1 MHKKRPRGNT
11 LFIQGAEG
19 ILNTSK
25 LSPSPILK
33 TAVQNRPSPKPAY
46 IDKKRFAWL
55 FSVVGP
61 AISLV
66 GTVGVAVFG
75 ASHWLLF
82 FPVVFF
88 YVLIPL
94 FDLLIGE
101 DTSNPPESSVADL
114 EADPYY
120 RWITYATVPI
130 LWVAVI
136 FNCIFL
142 CTNELNAFAWFAT
155 VMTTGSV
162 LGFGLNVSHELG
174 HKLQR
179 TPRKIAL
186 FNTALGAYGHFSIE
200 HNRGHH
206 RHVSTPEDPASSKM
220 GENIYRFACREM
232 PGAAH
237 RAWRL
242 EADRLGRQNKP
253 VWHLENEI
261 LQALC
266 LTALVY
272 GILIAIYGV
281 DMVLVLI
288 PVAIWG
294 AFQLTSA
301 NYVEHYGIQRLKAA
315 NGNYE
320 NCQPHHSWNSNHLV
334 SNLVL
339 FQLQRHSDHH
349 THPGRSYQSLRDF
362 PELPRL
368 PSGYFGM
375 FFLAYLPPLWYRV
388 MDPLLI
394 KTLHGD
400 VSRINFLPSAK
411 NRLIQKY
418 QLHTPAHSCH

>member
-1 MHKKRPRGNT
+1 M
-11 LFIQGAEG
+11 
-19 ILNTSK
+19 ILNSAIEHGHT
-25 LSPSPILK
+25 PQP
-33 TAVQNRPSPKPAY
+33 TY
-46 IDKKRFAWL
+46 TDKKRFAWL
-55 FSVVGP
+55 LSVAGP
-61 AISLV
+61 AIALV
-66 GTVGVAVFG
+66 GTVAVSSFEVN
-75 ASHWLLF
+75 HWILF
-82 FPVVFF
+82 FPLVFYYF
-88 YVLIPL
+88 FVPL
-94 FDLLIGE
+94 LDFLIGE
-101 DTSNPPESSVADL
+101 DTSNPPESSIEDL
-114 EADPYY
+114 EADAYY
-120 RWITYATVPI
+120 RWITYATIPI
-130 LWVAVI
+130 LWIAVI

-142 CTNELNAFAWFAT
+142 CTFSLNPFEWLAT

-174 HKLQR
+174 HKLQ
-179 TPRKIAL
+179 TVPRKVAL

-220 GENIYRFACREM
+220 GENIYQFACREM
-232 PGAAH
+232 PGAAI

-242 EADRLGRQNKP
+242 EADRLQRLNKS
-253 VWHLENEI
+253 VWHFENEI

-266 LTALVY
+266 LSTGVY
-272 GILIAIYGV
+272 GCLIGFYGL

-301 NYVEHYGIQRLKAA
+301 NYVEHYGIQRLKTA

-394 KTLHGD
+394 KTLNGD
-400 VSRINFLPSAK
+400 IARINFLPSAK
-411 NRLIQKY
+411 NRLIKKFG
-418 QLHTPAHSCH
+418 LVASP

>member
-1 MHKKRPRGNT
+1 LTTAIHDRQNP
-11 LFIQGAEG
+11 L
-19 ILNTSK
+19 
-25 LSPSPILK
+25 PSY
-33 TAVQNRPSPKPAY
+33 V
-46 IDKKRFAWL
+46 DKKRFAWL

-61 AISLV
+61 AVSMV
-66 GTVGVAVFG
+66 GTVAVSGFGV
-75 ASHWLLF
+75 SSWILF
-82 FPVVFF
+82 FPFVFDYF
-88 YVLIPL
+88 FVPFLD
-94 FDLLIGE
+94 FLIGE
-101 DTSNPPESSVADL
+101 DISNPPESSIEAL
-114 EADPYY
+114 EADAYY
-120 RWITYATVPI
+120 RWIPYATIPI
-130 LWVAVI
+130 LWIAVI

-142 CTNELNAFAWFAT
+142 CTNSLTTLEWLVT
-155 VMTTGSV
+155 VISTGSV

-174 HKLQR
+174 HKLQ
-179 TPRKIAL
+179 TVPRKIAL

-220 GENIYRFACREM
+220 GENIYQFACREM
-232 PGAAH
+232 PGAAL

-242 EADRLGRQNKP
+242 EADRLEQQNKSA
-253 VWHLENEI
+253 WHFENEI

-266 LTALVY
+266 LTSL
-272 GILIAIYGV
+272 IYGTLIGLYGL
-281 DMVLVLI
+281 DMVVVLI

-301 NYVEHYGIQRLKAA
+301 NYVEHYGIQRLKTA

-349 THPGRSYQSLRDF
+349 AHPGRSYQSLRDF

-375 FFLAYLPPLWYRV
+375 FFLAYFPPLWYRV
-388 MDPLLI
+388 RDPLLI
-394 KTLHGD
+394 KTLQGD
-400 VSRINFLPSAK
+400 VARINFLPSAK
-411 NRLIQKY
+411 NRLIKKFG
-418 QLHTPAHSCH
+418 LAAPN

>member
-1 MHKKRPRGNT
+1 LTTAIHDRQNP
-11 LFIQGAEG
+11 L
-19 ILNTSK
+19 
-25 LSPSPILK
+25 PSY
-33 TAVQNRPSPKPAY
+33 V
-46 IDKKRFAWL
+46 DKKRFAWL

-61 AISLV
+61 AVSMV
-66 GTVGVAVFG
+66 GTVAVSGFGV
-75 ASHWLLF
+75 SSWILF
-82 FPVVFF
+82 FPFVFYYF
-88 YVLIPL
+88 FVPFLD
-94 FDLLIGE
+94 FLIGE
-101 DTSNPPESSVADL
+101 DISNPPESSIEAL
-114 EADPYY
+114 EADAYY
-120 RWITYATVPI
+120 RWITYATIPI
-130 LWVAVI
+130 LWLAVI

-142 CTNELNAFAWFAT
+142 CTNSLTTLEWLVT
-155 VMTTGSV
+155 VISTGSV

-174 HKLQR
+174 HKLQ
-179 TPRKIAL
+179 TVPRKIAL

-220 GENIYRFACREM
+220 GENIYQFACREM
-232 PGAAH
+232 PGAAL

-242 EADRLGRQNKP
+242 EADRLERQNKSA
-253 VWHLENEI
+253 WHFENEI

-266 LTALVY
+266 LTALVHGSLIWLY
-272 GILIAIYGV
+272 GL
-281 DMVLVLI
+281 DMVIVLI
-288 PVAIWG
+288 PLAIWG

-301 NYVEHYGIQRLKAA
+301 NYVEHYGIQRLKTA

-349 THPGRSYQSLRDF
+349 AHPGRSYQSLRDF

-375 FFLAYLPPLWYRV
+375 FFLAYFPPLWYRV

-394 KTLHGD
+394 KTLQGD
-400 VSRINFLPSAK
+400 VARINFLPSAK
-411 NRLIQKY
+411 NRLIKKFG
-418 QLHTPAHSCH
+418 LAAPN

>member
-1 MHKKRPRGNT
+1 MTTAIEHRQNPT
-11 LFIQGAEG
+11 
-19 ILNTSK
+19 
-25 LSPSPILK
+25 PS
-33 TAVQNRPSPKPAY
+33 Y

-55 FSVVGP
+55 FSVAGP
-61 AISLV
+61 SVSLV
-66 GTVGVAVFG
+66 GTVAVSSFGVG
-75 ASHWLLF
+75 NWILF
-82 FPVVFF
+82 FPLVFYYF
-88 YVLIPL
+88 FVPL
-94 FDLLIGE
+94 LDFLIGE
-101 DTSNPPESSVADL
+101 DTSNPPEASIAAL
-114 EADPYY
+114 EADAYY
-120 RWITYATVPI
+120 RWITYATIPI
-130 LWVAVI
+130 LWIAVI

-142 CTNELNAFAWFAT
+142 CTCTLTAIEWIAT
-155 VMTTGSV
+155 VITTGSV

-174 HKLQR
+174 HKLQ
-179 TPRKIAL
+179 TLPRKVAL

-220 GENIYRFACREM
+220 GENIYQFACREM
-232 PGAAH
+232 PGAAL

-242 EADRLGRQNKP
+242 EADRLQRLGKP
-253 VWHLENEI
+253 VWYFENEI

-272 GILIAIYGV
+272 GSLISLYGW
-281 DMVLVLI
+281 DMVTVLI

-301 NYVEHYGIQRLKAA
+301 NYVEHYGIQRLKTA

-394 KTLHGD
+394 KTLQGD

-411 NRLIQKY
+411 NRLIKKFG
-418 QLHTPAHSCH
+418 LVVPN

>member
-1 MHKKRPRGNT
+1 VTTAIENRQNQT
-11 LFIQGAEG
+11 
-19 ILNTSK
+19 
-25 LSPSPILK
+25 PS
-33 TAVQNRPSPKPAY
+33 Y

-55 FSVVGP
+55 FSVAGP
-61 AISLV
+61 SVSLV
-66 GTVGVAVFG
+66 GTVAVSSFGVG
-75 ASHWLLF
+75 NWILF
-82 FPVVFF
+82 FPLVFYYF
-88 YVLIPL
+88 FVPL
-94 FDLLIGE
+94 LDFLIGE
-101 DTSNPPESSVADL
+101 DTSNPPEASIAAL
-114 EADPYY
+114 EADAYY
-120 RWITYATVPI
+120 RWITYATIPI
-130 LWVAVI
+130 LWIAVI

-142 CTNELNAFAWFAT
+142 CTYTLTAIEWIAT
-155 VMTTGSV
+155 VITTGSV

-174 HKLQR
+174 HKLQ
-179 TPRKIAL
+179 TLPRKVAL

-220 GENIYRFACREM
+220 GENIYQFACREM
-232 PGAAH
+232 PGAAL

-242 EADRLGRQNKP
+242 EADRLQRLGKP
-253 VWHLENEI
+253 VWYFENEI

-272 GILIAIYGV
+272 GSLISLYGL
-281 DMVLVLI
+281 DMVIVLI

-301 NYVEHYGIQRLKAA
+301 NYVEHYGIQRLKTA

-394 KTLHGD
+394 KTLQGD

-411 NRLIQKY
+411 NRLIEKFG
-418 QLHTPAHSCH
+418 LVAPN

>member
-1 MHKKRPRGNT
+1 MTTTIENRQNQT
-11 LFIQGAEG
+11 
-19 ILNTSK
+19 
-25 LSPSPILK
+25 PS
-33 TAVQNRPSPKPAY
+33 Y

-55 FSVVGP
+55 FSVAGP
-61 AISLV
+61 SVSLV
-66 GTVGVAVFG
+66 GTVAVSSFGVG
-75 ASHWLLF
+75 NWILF
-82 FPVVFF
+82 FPLVFYYF
-88 YVLIPL
+88 FVPFLD
-94 FDLLIGE
+94 FLIGE
-101 DTSNPPESSVADL
+101 DTSNPPEASIAAL
-114 EADPYY
+114 EADAYY
-120 RWITYATVPI
+120 RWITYATIPI
-130 LWVAVI
+130 LWIAVI

-142 CTNELNAFAWFAT
+142 CTYTLTAMEWIAT
-155 VMTTGSV
+155 VITTGSV

-174 HKLQR
+174 HKLQ
-179 TPRKIAL
+179 TLPRKVAL

-220 GENIYRFACREM
+220 GENIYQFACREM
-232 PGAAH
+232 SGAAL

-242 EADRLGRQNKP
+242 EADRLQRLGKP
-253 VWHLENEI
+253 VWYFENEI

-272 GILIAIYGV
+272 GSLISLYGW
-281 DMVLVLI
+281 DMVTVLI

-301 NYVEHYGIQRLKAA
+301 NYVEHYGIQRLKTA

-394 KTLHGD
+394 QTLSGD

-411 NRLIQKY
+411 NRLIKKFGLAAQ
-418 QLHTPAHSCH
+418 Q

>member
-1 MHKKRPRGNT
+1 M
-11 LFIQGAEG
+11 
-19 ILNTSK
+19 NTSIENRQN
-25 LSPSPILK
+25 PSP
-33 TAVQNRPSPKPAY
+33 PY

-61 AISLV
+61 AVSLV
-66 GTVGVAVFG
+66 GTVAVSGFGV
-75 ASHWLLF
+75 SSWILF
-82 FPVVFF
+82 FPLVFYYF
-88 YVLIPL
+88 FVPFLD
-94 FDLLIGE
+94 FLIGE
-101 DTSNPPESSVADL
+101 DTSNPPESAIEAL
-114 EADPYY
+114 EDDAYY
-120 RWITYATVPI
+120 RWITYATIPI
-130 LWVAVI
+130 LWIAVI

-142 CTNELNAFAWFAT
+142 CTSSLTTLEWLAT
-155 VMTTGSV
+155 VISTGSV

-174 HKLQR
+174 HKLQ
-179 TPRKIAL
+179 TLPRKIAL

-220 GENIYRFACREM
+220 GENIYQFACREM
-232 PGAAH
+232 PGAAL

-242 EADRLGRQNKP
+242 EADRLLRQNKS
-253 VWHLENEI
+253 VWHFENEI

-272 GILIAIYGV
+272 GSLISLYGL
-281 DMVLVLI
+281 DMVIVLI

-301 NYVEHYGIQRLKAA
+301 NYVEHYGIQRLKTAH
-315 NGNYE
+315 GNYE
-320 NCQPHHSWNSNHLV
+320 NCLPHHSWNSNHLV

-349 THPGRSYQSLRDF
+349 AHPSRSYQSLRDF

-375 FFLAYLPPLWYRV
+375 FFLAYFPPLWFRV

-394 KTLHGD
+394 KTLQGD
-400 VSRINFLPSAK
+400 ASRINFLPSAK
-411 NRLIQKY
+411 NRLIKKFG
-418 QLHTPAHSCH
+418 LVGPH

>member
-1 MHKKRPRGNT
+1 MSH
-11 LFIQGAEG
+11 
-19 ILNTSK
+19 TSK
-25 LSPSPILK
+25 INCTVDSILTTAIQDRQNPLPSY
-33 TAVQNRPSPKPAY
+33 V
-46 IDKKRFAWL
+46 DKKRFAWL
-55 FSVVGP
+55 LSVVGP
-61 AISLV
+61 AVALV
-66 GTVGVAVFG
+66 GTVAVSVFEV
-75 ASHWLLF
+75 SSWILF
-82 FPVVFF
+82 FPFVFYYF
-88 YVLIPL
+88 FVPFLDFL
-94 FDLLIGE
+94 TGE
-101 DTSNPPESSVADL
+101 DISNPPESSIEAL
-114 EADPYY
+114 EADAYY
-120 RWITYATVPI
+120 RWITYATIPI
-130 LWVAVI
+130 LWIAVI

-142 CTNELNAFAWFAT
+142 CTSSLTTLEWIAT
-155 VMTTGSV
+155 VMSTGSV

-174 HKLQR
+174 HKLQ
-179 TPRKIAL
+179 TVPRKIAL

-220 GENIYRFACREM
+220 GENIYQFACREM
-232 PGAAH
+232 PGAAL

-242 EADRLGRQNKP
+242 EADRLQRQNKS
-253 VWHLENEI
+253 VWHFENEI

-266 LTALVY
+266 LTALVHGSLISLY
-272 GILIAIYGV
+272 GLE
-281 DMVLVLI
+281 MVIVLI
-288 PVAIWG
+288 PVGVWG

-301 NYVEHYGIQRLKAA
+301 NYVEHYGIQRLKTA

-349 THPGRSYQSLRDF
+349 AHPGRSYQSLRDF

-394 KTLHGD
+394 KTLNGD

-411 NRLIQKY
+411 NRLIKKFG
-418 QLHTPAHSCH
+418 LAAPN

>member
-1 MHKKRPRGNT
+1 LTTALEQSPDH
-11 LFIQGAEG
+11 
-19 ILNTSK
+19 
-25 LSPSPILK
+25 SPS
-33 TAVQNRPSPKPAY
+33 Y

-66 GTVGVAVFG
+66 GTVAVSNFG
-75 ASHWLLF
+75 IGCWILF
-82 FPVVFF
+82 FPLVFYYF
-88 YVLIPL
+88 FVPL
-94 FDLLIGE
+94 LDFLIGE
-101 DTSNPPESSVADL
+101 DTSNPPEASIAAL
-114 EADPYY
+114 EADAYY
-120 RWITYATVPI
+120 RWITYATIPI

-142 CTNELNAFAWFAT
+142 CTFTLTATEWIAT
-155 VMTTGSV
+155 VITTGSV

-174 HKLQR
+174 HKLQ
-179 TPRKIAL
+179 TLPRKIAL

-220 GENIYRFACREM
+220 GENIYQFARREM
-232 PGAAH
+232 PGAVL

-242 EADRLGRQNKP
+242 EADRLQRLGKP
-253 VWHLENEI
+253 VWHFENEI
-261 LQALC
+261 LQALG

-272 GILIAIYGV
+272 GSLIGLYGF
-281 DMVLVLI
+281 DMVVVLI

-301 NYVEHYGIQRLKAA
+301 NYVEHYGIQRLKTA

-320 NCQPHHSWNSNHLV
+320 TCQPHHSWNSNHLV

-375 FFLAYLPPLWYRV
+375 FFLAYFPPLWYRV

-394 KTLHGD
+394 KTLQGD
-400 VSRINFLPSAK
+400 VARINFLPSAK
-411 NRLIQKY
+411 NRLIKKFG
-418 QLHTPAHSCH
+418 LIAPN

>member
-1 MHKKRPRGNT
+1 MTTAIENRQNQT
-11 LFIQGAEG
+11 
-19 ILNTSK
+19 
-25 LSPSPILK
+25 PS
-33 TAVQNRPSPKPAY
+33 Y

-55 FSVVGP
+55 FSVAGP
-61 AISLV
+61 SVSLV
-66 GTVGVAVFG
+66 GTVAVSSFGVG
-75 ASHWLLF
+75 NWILF
-82 FPVVFF
+82 FPLVFYYF
-88 YVLIPL
+88 FVPL
-94 FDLLIGE
+94 LDFLIGE
-101 DTSNPPESSVADL
+101 DTSNPPEASIAAL
-114 EADPYY
+114 EADAYY
-120 RWITYATVPI
+120 RWITYATIPI
-130 LWVAVI
+130 LWIAVI

-142 CTNELNAFAWFAT
+142 CTYTLTAIEWIAT
-155 VMTTGSV
+155 VITTGSV

-174 HKLQR
+174 HKLQ
-179 TPRKIAL
+179 TLPRKVAL

-220 GENIYRFACREM
+220 GENIYQFACREM
-232 PGAAH
+232 PGAAL

-242 EADRLGRQNKP
+242 EADRLQRLGKP
-253 VWHLENEI
+253 VWYFENEI

-272 GILIAIYGV
+272 GSLISLYGL
-281 DMVLVLI
+281 DMVIVLI

-301 NYVEHYGIQRLKAA
+301 NYVEHYGIQRLKTA

-375 FFLAYLPPLWYRV
+375 FFLAYFPPLWYRV

-394 KTLHGD
+394 QTLNGD

-411 NRLIQKY
+411 NRLIEKFG
-418 QLHTPAHSCH
+418 LVAPN

>member
-1 MHKKRPRGNT
+1 
-11 LFIQGAEG
+11 L
-19 ILNTSK
+19 ILNSAIEHGPT
-25 LSPSPILK
+25 PQP
-33 TAVQNRPSPKPAY
+33 TY
-46 IDKKRFAWL
+46 TDKKRFAWL
-55 FSVVGP
+55 LSVAGP
-61 AISLV
+61 AIALV
-66 GTVGVAVFG
+66 GTVAVSSFEVN
-75 ASHWLLF
+75 HWILF
-82 FPVVFF
+82 FPLVFYYF
-88 YVLIPL
+88 FVPL
-94 FDLLIGE
+94 LDFLIGE
-101 DTSNPPESSVADL
+101 DTSNPPESSIEDL
-114 EADPYY
+114 EADAYY
-120 RWITYATVPI
+120 RWITYATIPI
-130 LWVAVI
+130 LWIAVI

-142 CTNELNAFAWFAT
+142 CTFSLNPFEWLAT

-174 HKLQR
+174 HKLQ
-179 TPRKIAL
+179 TVPRKVAL

-220 GENIYRFACREM
+220 GENIYQFACREM
-232 PGAAH
+232 PGAAI

-242 EADRLGRQNKP
+242 EADRLQRLNKS
-253 VWHLENEI
+253 VWHFENEI

-266 LTALVY
+266 LSTGVY
-272 GILIAIYGV
+272 SCLIGFYGL

-301 NYVEHYGIQRLKAA
+301 NYVEHYGIQRLKTA
-315 NGNYE
+315 NDNYE

-394 KTLHGD
+394 KTLNGD
-400 VSRINFLPSAK
+400 VARINFLPSAK
-411 NRLIQKY
+411 NRLIKKFG
-418 QLHTPAHSCH
+418 LVASP

>member
-1 MHKKRPRGNT
+1 MTTALEQSPDH
-11 LFIQGAEG
+11 
-19 ILNTSK
+19 
-25 LSPSPILK
+25 SPS
-33 TAVQNRPSPKPAY
+33 Y

-66 GTVGVAVFG
+66 GTVAVSNFG
-75 ASHWLLF
+75 IGRWILF
-82 FPVVFF
+82 FPLVFYYF
-88 YVLIPL
+88 FVPL
-94 FDLLIGE
+94 LDFLIGE
-101 DTSNPPESSVADL
+101 DTSNPPETSIAAL
-114 EADPYY
+114 EADAYY
-120 RWITYATVPI
+120 RWITYATIPI

-142 CTNELNAFAWFAT
+142 CTFTLTATEWIAT
-155 VMTTGSV
+155 VITTGSV

-174 HKLQR
+174 HKLQ
-179 TPRKIAL
+179 TLPRKIAL

-220 GENIYRFACREM
+220 GENIYQFACREM
-232 PGAAH
+232 PGAVL

-242 EADRLGRQNKP
+242 EADRLQRLGKP
-253 VWHLENEI
+253 VWHFENEI
-261 LQALC
+261 LQALG

-272 GILIAIYGV
+272 GSLIGLYGF
-281 DMVLVLI
+281 DMVVVLI

-301 NYVEHYGIQRLKAA
+301 NYVEHYGIQRLKTA

-320 NCQPHHSWNSNHLV
+320 TCQPHHSWNSNHLV

-375 FFLAYLPPLWYRV
+375 FFLAYFPPLWYRV

-394 KTLHGD
+394 KTLQGD
-400 VSRINFLPSAK
+400 VARINFLPSAK
-411 NRLIQKY
+411 NRLIKKFG
-418 QLHTPAHSCH
+418 LIAPN

>member
-1 MHKKRPRGNT
+1 MTTTIENRQNQT
-11 LFIQGAEG
+11 
-19 ILNTSK
+19 
-25 LSPSPILK
+25 PS
-33 TAVQNRPSPKPAY
+33 Y

-55 FSVVGP
+55 FSVAGP
-61 AISLV
+61 SVSLV
-66 GTVGVAVFG
+66 GTVAVSSFGVG
-75 ASHWLLF
+75 NWILF
-82 FPVVFF
+82 FPLVFYYF
-88 YVLIPL
+88 FVPL
-94 FDLLIGE
+94 LDFLIGE
-101 DTSNPPESSVADL
+101 DTSNPPEASIAAL
-114 EADPYY
+114 EADAYY
-120 RWITYATVPI
+120 RWITYATIPI
-130 LWVAVI
+130 LWIAVI

-142 CTNELNAFAWFAT
+142 CTCTLTAIEWIAT
-155 VMTTGSV
+155 VITTGSV

-174 HKLQR
+174 HKLQ
-179 TPRKIAL
+179 TLPRKVAL

-220 GENIYRFACREM
+220 GENIYQFACREM
-232 PGAAH
+232 PGAAL

-242 EADRLGRQNKP
+242 EADRLQRLGKP
-253 VWHLENEI
+253 VWYFENEI

-272 GILIAIYGV
+272 GSLISLYGW
-281 DMVLVLI
+281 DMVTVLI

-301 NYVEHYGIQRLKAA
+301 NYVEHYGIQRLKTA

-394 KTLHGD
+394 KTLQGD

-411 NRLIQKY
+411 NRLIEKFG
-418 QLHTPAHSCH
+418 LVAPN

>member
-1 MHKKRPRGNT
+1 MTTAIENRQNQT
-11 LFIQGAEG
+11 
-19 ILNTSK
+19 
-25 LSPSPILK
+25 PS
-33 TAVQNRPSPKPAY
+33 Y

-55 FSVVGP
+55 FSVAGP
-61 AISLV
+61 SVSLV
-66 GTVGVAVFG
+66 GTVAVSSFGVG
-75 ASHWLLF
+75 NWILF
-82 FPVVFF
+82 FPLVFYYF
-88 YVLIPL
+88 FVPL
-94 FDLLIGE
+94 LDFLIGE
-101 DTSNPPESSVADL
+101 DTSNPPEASIAAL
-114 EADPYY
+114 EADAYY
-120 RWITYATVPI
+120 RWITYATIPI
-130 LWVAVI
+130 LWIAVI

-142 CTNELNAFAWFAT
+142 CTSTLTVMEWIAT
-155 VMTTGSV
+155 VITTGSV

-174 HKLQR
+174 HKLQ
-179 TPRKIAL
+179 TLPRKVAL

-220 GENIYRFACREM
+220 GENIYQFACREM
-232 PGAAH
+232 PGAAL

-242 EADRLGRQNKP
+242 EADRLQRLGKP
-253 VWHLENEI
+253 VWYFENEI

-272 GILIAIYGV
+272 GSLISLYGL
-281 DMVLVLI
+281 DMVIVLI

-301 NYVEHYGIQRLKAA
+301 NYVEHYGIQRLKTA

-394 KTLHGD
+394 KTLQGD

-411 NRLIQKY
+411 NRLIEKFG
-418 QLHTPAHSCH
+418 LVAPN

>member
-1 MHKKRPRGNT
+1 MTTAIENR
-11 LFIQGAEG
+11 Q
-19 ILNTSK
+19 
-25 LSPSPILK
+25 SP
-33 TAVQNRPSPKPAY
+33 TPSY

-55 FSVVGP
+55 FSVAGP
-61 AISLV
+61 AVSLV
-66 GTVGVAVFG
+66 GTVAVSSFE
-75 ASHWLLF
+75 ASSWILF
-82 FPVVFF
+82 FPLVFYYF
-88 YVLIPL
+88 FVPFLD
-94 FDLLIGE
+94 FLIGE
-101 DTSNPPESSVADL
+101 DTSNPPEASIAAL
-114 EADPYY
+114 EADAYY
-120 RWITYATVPI
+120 RWITYATIPI
-130 LWVAVI
+130 LWIAVI

-142 CTNELNAFAWFAT
+142 CTYTLTAMEWIAT
-155 VMTTGSV
+155 VITTGSV

-174 HKLQR
+174 HKLQ
-179 TPRKIAL
+179 TLPRKIAL
-186 FNTALGAYGHFSIE
+186 FNTSLGAYGHFSIE

-220 GENIYRFACREM
+220 GENIYQFACREM
-232 PGAAH
+232 PGAAL

-242 EADRLGRQNKP
+242 EADRLQRLGKP
-253 VWHLENEI
+253 VWYFENEI

-266 LTALVY
+266 LTAVVY
-272 GILIAIYGV
+272 GSLISLYGL
-281 DMVLVLI
+281 DMVIVLI

-301 NYVEHYGIQRLKAA
+301 NYVEHYGIQRLKTA

-394 KTLHGD
+394 KTLQGD

-411 NRLIQKY
+411 NRLIEKFG
-418 QLHTPAHSCH
+418 LVAPN

>member
-1 MHKKRPRGNT
+1 M
-11 LFIQGAEG
+11 
-19 ILNTSK
+19 ILNSAIEHGPT
-25 LSPSPILK
+25 PQP
-33 TAVQNRPSPKPAY
+33 TY
-46 IDKKRFAWL
+46 TDKKRFAWL
-55 FSVVGP
+55 LSVAGP
-61 AISLV
+61 AIALV
-66 GTVGVAVFG
+66 GTVAVSSFEVN
-75 ASHWLLF
+75 HWILF
-82 FPVVFF
+82 FPLVFYYF
-88 YVLIPL
+88 FVPL
-94 FDLLIGE
+94 LDFLIGE
-101 DTSNPPESSVADL
+101 DTSNPPESSIEDL
-114 EADPYY
+114 EADAYY
-120 RWITYATVPI
+120 RWITYATIPI
-130 LWVAVI
+130 LWIAVI

-142 CTNELNAFAWFAT
+142 CTFSLNPFEWLAT

-174 HKLQR
+174 HKLQ
-179 TPRKIAL
+179 TVPRKVAL

-220 GENIYRFACREM
+220 GENIYQFACREM
-232 PGAAH
+232 PGAAI

-242 EADRLGRQNKP
+242 EADRLQRLNKS
-253 VWHLENEI
+253 VWHFENEI

-266 LTALVY
+266 LSTGVY
-272 GILIAIYGV
+272 GCLIGFYGL

-301 NYVEHYGIQRLKAA
+301 NYVEHYGIQRLKTA

-394 KTLHGD
+394 KTLNGD
-400 VSRINFLPSAK
+400 IARINFLPSAK
-411 NRLIQKY
+411 NRLIKKFG
-418 QLHTPAHSCH
+418 LVASP

>member
-1 MHKKRPRGNT
+1 MTTAIENR
-11 LFIQGAEG
+11 Q
-19 ILNTSK
+19 
-25 LSPSPILK
+25 SP
-33 TAVQNRPSPKPAY
+33 TPSY

-55 FSVVGP
+55 FSVAGP
-61 AISLV
+61 AVSLV
-66 GTVGVAVFG
+66 GTVAVSSFG
-75 ASHWLLF
+75 IGSWILF
-82 FPVVFF
+82 FPLVFYYF
-88 YVLIPL
+88 FVPL
-94 FDLLIGE
+94 LDFLIGE
-101 DTSNPPESSVADL
+101 DTSNPPEASIAAL
-114 EADPYY
+114 EADAYY
-120 RWITYATVPI
+120 RWITYATIPI
-130 LWVAVI
+130 LWIAVI

-142 CTNELNAFAWFAT
+142 CTSTLTVMEWIAT
-155 VMTTGSV
+155 VITTGSV

-174 HKLQR
+174 HKLQ
-179 TPRKIAL
+179 TLPRKVAL

-220 GENIYRFACREM
+220 GENIYQFACREM
-232 PGAAH
+232 PGAAL

-242 EADRLGRQNKP
+242 EADRLQRLGKP
-253 VWHLENEI
+253 VWYFKNEI

-272 GILIAIYGV
+272 GSLISLYGL
-281 DMVLVLI
+281 DMVIVLI

-301 NYVEHYGIQRLKAA
+301 NYVEHYGIQRLKTA

-320 NCQPHHSWNSNHLV
+320 HCQPHHSWNSNHLV

-375 FFLAYLPPLWYRV
+375 FFLAYLPPLWFRV

-394 KTLHGD
+394 KTIQGD

-411 NRLIQKY
+411 NRLIEKFG
-418 QLHTPAHSCH
+418 LVAPN

>member
-1 MHKKRPRGNT
+1 MTTAIEDRQNP
-11 LFIQGAEG
+11 L
-19 ILNTSK
+19 
-25 LSPSPILK
+25 PS
-33 TAVQNRPSPKPAY
+33 Y

-61 AISLV
+61 AISMV
-66 GTVGVAVFG
+66 GTVAVSVFG
-75 ASHWLLF
+75 VSSWILF
-82 FPVVFF
+82 FPFVFYYF
-88 YVLIPL
+88 FVPFLDFL
-94 FDLLIGE
+94 FGE
-101 DTSNPPESSVADL
+101 DISNPPESAIEAL
-114 EADPYY
+114 EADAYY
-120 RWITYATVPI
+120 RWITYATIPI
-130 LWVAVI
+130 LWIAVI

-142 CTNELNAFAWFAT
+142 CTFSLTTLEWIAT
-155 VMTTGSV
+155 VMSTGSV

-174 HKLQR
+174 HKLQ
-179 TPRKIAL
+179 TVPRKIAL

-220 GENIYRFACREM
+220 GENIYQFACREM
-232 PGAAH
+232 PGAAL

-242 EADRLGRQNKP
+242 EADRLQRQNKS
-253 VWHLENEI
+253 VWHFENEI

-266 LTALVY
+266 LTTLVY
-272 GILIAIYGV
+272 GTLIGLYGF

-301 NYVEHYGIQRLKAA
+301 NYVEHYGIQRLKTA

-349 THPGRSYQSLRDF
+349 AHPGRSYQSLRDF

-375 FFLAYLPPLWYRV
+375 FFLAYLPPLWFRV

-394 KTLHGD
+394 KTLQGD
-400 VSRINFLPSAK
+400 VSRINFLASAK
-411 NRLIQKY
+411 NRLIKKFG
-418 QLHTPAHSCH
+418 LAAPN

>member
-1 MHKKRPRGNT
+1 MTTAIEDR
-11 LFIQGAEG
+11 Q
-19 ILNTSK
+19 
-25 LSPSPILK
+25 SPL
-33 TAVQNRPSPKPAY
+33 PSY
-46 IDKKRFAWL
+46 VDKKRFAWL

-61 AISLV
+61 AIALV
-66 GTVGVAVFG
+66 GTGAVSFFGV
-75 ASHWLLF
+75 SSWILF
-82 FPVVFF
+82 FPFVFYYF
-88 YVLIPL
+88 FVPFLDFL
-94 FDLLIGE
+94 FGE
-101 DTSNPPESSVADL
+101 DISNPPESAIEAL
-114 EADPYY
+114 EADAYY
-120 RWITYATVPI
+120 RWITYATIPI
-130 LWVAVI
+130 LWIAVI
-136 FNCIFL
+136 YNCIFL
-142 CTNELNAFAWFAT
+142 CTFSLTTFEWLAT
-155 VMTTGSV
+155 VMATGSV

-174 HKLQR
+174 HKLQ
-179 TPRKIAL
+179 TLPRKIAL

-220 GENIYRFACREM
+220 GENIYQFACREM
-232 PGAAH
+232 PGAAL

-242 EADRLGRQNKP
+242 EADRLQRQNKS
-253 VWHLENEI
+253 VWHFENEI

-272 GILIAIYGV
+272 GTLIGLYGF

-301 NYVEHYGIQRLKAA
+301 NYVEHYGIQRLKTA

-320 NCQPHHSWNSNHLV
+320 NCQPHHSWNSNHLI

-349 THPGRSYQSLRDF
+349 AHPGRSYQSLRDF

-375 FFLAYLPPLWYRV
+375 FFLAYLPPLWFRV

-394 KTLHGD
+394 KTLQGD

-411 NRLIQKY
+411 NRLIKKFG
-418 QLHTPAHSCH
+418 LAAPN

>member
-1 MHKKRPRGNT
+1 M
-11 LFIQGAEG
+11 
-19 ILNTSK
+19 LNSAQPH
-25 LSPSPILK
+25 LEPNAPLY
-33 TAVQNRPSPKPAY
+33 V
-46 IDKKRFAWL
+46 DKKRYAWL

-61 AISLV
+61 SLSLV
-66 GTVGVAVFG
+66 GTVAVSAFQIG
-75 ASHWLLF
+75 TWILF
-82 FPVVFF
+82 FPLAFF
-88 YVLIPL
+88 YVFVPFLD
-94 FDLLIGE
+94 FFIGE
-101 DTSNPPESSVADL
+101 DSSNPPESMVEDL

-130 LWVAVI
+130 LWIAVI

-142 CTNELNAFAWFAT
+142 CTYSLSWLEWLAT
-155 VMTTGSV
+155 VIATGSV

-174 HKLQR
+174 HKLGKI
-179 TPRKIAL
+179 PRKIAL

-220 GENIYRFACREM
+220 GENIYQFMLREI
-232 PGAAH
+232 PGAVS

-242 EADRLGRQNKP
+242 EADRLQRQNQSA
-253 VWHLENEI
+253 WHSDNEI
-261 LQALC
+261 LQAL
-266 LTALVY
+266 LVTAC
-272 GILIAIYGV
+272 IYGTLISLYGLK
-281 DMVLVLI
+281 MVAVLI

-301 NYVEHYGIQRLKAA
+301 NYVEHYGIQRLKTSE
-315 NGNYE
+315 GQYE
-320 NCQPHHSWNSNHLV
+320 TCKPHHSWNSNHLV

-349 THPGRSYQSLRDF
+349 THPGRSYQSLRDY

-375 FFLAYLPPLWYRV
+375 FFLAYIPPLWFKV

-394 KTLHGD
+394 KTLNTD
-400 VSRINFLPSAK
+400 VNRINFLPSAK
-411 NRLIQKY
+411 QRLMHKFALQ
-418 QLHTPAHSCH
+418 

>member
-1 MHKKRPRGNT
+1 M
-11 LFIQGAEG
+11 
-19 ILNTSK
+19 LNSA
-25 LSPSPILK
+25 LPHLEPNAPLY
-33 TAVQNRPSPKPAY
+33 V
-46 IDKKRFAWL
+46 DKKRYAWL

-61 AISLV
+61 SLSLV
-66 GTVGVAVFG
+66 GTVAVSAFQIG
-75 ASHWLLF
+75 TWILF
-82 FPVVFF
+82 FPLAFF
-88 YVLIPL
+88 YVFVPFLD
-94 FDLLIGE
+94 FFIGE
-101 DTSNPPESSVADL
+101 DSSNPPESMVEDL

-130 LWVAVI
+130 LWIAVI

-142 CTNELNAFAWFAT
+142 CTYSLSWLEWLAT
-155 VMTTGSV
+155 VIATGSV

-174 HKLQR
+174 HKLGKIS
-179 TPRKIAL
+179 RKIAL

-220 GENIYRFACREM
+220 GENIYQFMLREI
-232 PGAAH
+232 PGAVS

-242 EADRLGRQNKP
+242 EADRLQRQNQSA
-253 VWHLENEI
+253 WHSDNEI
-261 LQALC
+261 LQAL
-266 LTALVY
+266 LVTAC
-272 GILIAIYGV
+272 IYGTLISLYGLK
-281 DMVLVLI
+281 MVAVLI

-301 NYVEHYGIQRLKAA
+301 NYVEHYGIQRLKTSE
-315 NGNYE
+315 GQYE
-320 NCQPHHSWNSNHLV
+320 TCKPHHSWNSNHLV

-349 THPGRSYQSLRDF
+349 THPGRSYQSLRDY

-375 FFLAYLPPLWYRV
+375 FFLAYIPPLWFKV

-394 KTLHGD
+394 KTLNSD
-400 VSRINFLPSAK
+400 VNRINFLPSAK
-411 NRLIQKY
+411 QRLMHKFALQ
-418 QLHTPAHSCH
+418 

>member
-1 MHKKRPRGNT
+1 LTTAIHDRQNP
-11 LFIQGAEG
+11 L
-19 ILNTSK
+19 
-25 LSPSPILK
+25 PSY
-33 TAVQNRPSPKPAY
+33 V
-46 IDKKRFAWL
+46 DKKRFAWL

-61 AISLV
+61 AVSMV
-66 GTVGVAVFG
+66 GTVAVSGFGV
-75 ASHWLLF
+75 SSWILF
-82 FPVVFF
+82 FPFVFYYF
-88 YVLIPL
+88 FVPFLD
-94 FDLLIGE
+94 FLIGE
-101 DTSNPPESSVADL
+101 DISNPPESSIEAL
-114 EADPYY
+114 EADAYY
-120 RWITYATVPI
+120 RWITYATIPI
-130 LWVAVI
+130 LWIAVI

-142 CTNELNAFAWFAT
+142 CTFSLTTLEWLAT
-155 VMTTGSV
+155 VMATGSV

-174 HKLQR
+174 HKLQ
-179 TPRKIAL
+179 TVPRKIAL

-220 GENIYRFACREM
+220 GENIYQFACREM
-232 PGAAH
+232 PGAAL

-242 EADRLGRQNKP
+242 EADRLQRQTKS
-253 VWHLENEI
+253 VWHFENEI

-266 LTALVY
+266 LTVLVHGSLISFY
-272 GILIAIYGV
+272 GL
-281 DMVLVLI
+281 DMVIVLI
-288 PVAIWG
+288 PVGIWG

-301 NYVEHYGIQRLKAA
+301 NYVEHYGIQRLKTT
-315 NGNYE
+315 NGHYE

-394 KTLHGD
+394 KTLQGD

-411 NRLIQKY
+411 NRLIKKFG
-418 QLHTPAHSCH
+418 LVAPN

>member
-1 MHKKRPRGNT
+1 VTTAIENR
-11 LFIQGAEG
+11 Q
-19 ILNTSK
+19 
-25 LSPSPILK
+25 SP
-33 TAVQNRPSPKPAY
+33 TPSY

-55 FSVVGP
+55 FSVAGP
-61 AISLV
+61 AVSLV
-66 GTVGVAVFG
+66 GTVAVSSFEVG
-75 ASHWLLF
+75 SWILF
-82 FPVVFF
+82 FPLVFYYF
-88 YVLIPL
+88 FVPL
-94 FDLLIGE
+94 LDFLIGE
-101 DTSNPPESSVADL
+101 DTSNPPEASIAAL
-114 EADPYY
+114 EADAYY
-120 RWITYATVPI
+120 RWITYATIPI
-130 LWVAVI
+130 LWIAVI

-142 CTNELNAFAWFAT
+142 CTHTLTAIEWIAT
-155 VMTTGSV
+155 VITTGSV

-174 HKLQR
+174 HKLQ
-179 TPRKIAL
+179 TLPRKVAL

-220 GENIYRFACREM
+220 GENIYQFACREM
-232 PGAAH
+232 PGAAL

-242 EADRLGRQNKP
+242 EADRLQRLGKP
-253 VWHLENEI
+253 VWYFENEI

-272 GILIAIYGV
+272 GSLISLYGL
-281 DMVLVLI
+281 DMVIVLI

-301 NYVEHYGIQRLKAA
+301 NYVEHYGIQRLKTA

-394 KTLHGD
+394 KTLQGD

-411 NRLIQKY
+411 NRLIEKFG
-418 QLHTPAHSCH
+418 LVAPN

>member
-1 MHKKRPRGNT
+1 MTTAIENR
-11 LFIQGAEG
+11 Q
-19 ILNTSK
+19 
-25 LSPSPILK
+25 SP
-33 TAVQNRPSPKPAY
+33 TPSY

-55 FSVVGP
+55 FSVAGP
-61 AISLV
+61 AVSLV
-66 GTVGVAVFG
+66 GTVAVSSFG
-75 ASHWLLF
+75 IGSWILF
-82 FPVVFF
+82 FPLVFYYF
-88 YVLIPL
+88 FVPL
-94 FDLLIGE
+94 LDFLIGE
-101 DTSNPPESSVADL
+101 DTSNPPEASIAAL
-114 EADPYY
+114 EADAYY
-120 RWITYATVPI
+120 RWITYATIPI
-130 LWVAVI
+130 LWIAVI

-142 CTNELNAFAWFAT
+142 CTSTLTVMEWIAT
-155 VMTTGSV
+155 VITTGSV

-174 HKLQR
+174 HKLQ
-179 TPRKIAL
+179 TLPRKVAL

-220 GENIYRFACREM
+220 GENIYQFACREM
-232 PGAAH
+232 PGAAL

-242 EADRLGRQNKP
+242 EADRLQRLGKP
-253 VWHLENEI
+253 VWYFENEI

-272 GILIAIYGV
+272 GSLISLYGL
-281 DMVLVLI
+281 DMVIVLI

-301 NYVEHYGIQRLKAA
+301 NYVEHYGIQRLKTA

-394 KTLHGD
+394 KTLQGD

-411 NRLIQKY
+411 NRLIEKFG
-418 QLHTPAHSCH
+418 LVAPN

>member
-1 MHKKRPRGNT
+1 VTTTIENRQNQT
-11 LFIQGAEG
+11 
-19 ILNTSK
+19 
-25 LSPSPILK
+25 PS
-33 TAVQNRPSPKPAY
+33 Y

-55 FSVVGP
+55 FSVAGP
-61 AISLV
+61 SVSLV
-66 GTVGVAVFG
+66 GTVAVSSFGVG
-75 ASHWLLF
+75 NWILF
-82 FPVVFF
+82 FPLVFYYF
-88 YVLIPL
+88 FVPL
-94 FDLLIGE
+94 LDFLIGE
-101 DTSNPPESSVADL
+101 DTSNPPEASIAAL
-114 EADPYY
+114 EADAYY
-120 RWITYATVPI
+120 RWITYATIPI
-130 LWVAVI
+130 LWIAVI

-142 CTNELNAFAWFAT
+142 CTCTLTAIEWIAT
-155 VMTTGSV
+155 VITTGSV

-174 HKLQR
+174 HKLQ
-179 TPRKIAL
+179 TLPRKVAL

-220 GENIYRFACREM
+220 GENIYQFACREM
-232 PGAAH
+232 PGAAL

-242 EADRLGRQNKP
+242 EADRLQRLGKP
-253 VWHLENEI
+253 VWYFENEI

-272 GILIAIYGV
+272 GSLISLYGW
-281 DMVLVLI
+281 DMVTVLI

-301 NYVEHYGIQRLKAA
+301 NYVEHYGIQRLKTA

-394 KTLHGD
+394 KTLQGD

-411 NRLIQKY
+411 NRLIEKFG
-418 QLHTPAHSCH
+418 LVAPN

>member
-1 MHKKRPRGNT
+1 MT
-11 LFIQGAEG
+11 TAIQDRQNP
-19 ILNTSK
+19 L
-25 LSPSPILK
+25 PSY
-33 TAVQNRPSPKPAY
+33 V
-46 IDKKRFAWL
+46 DKKRFAWL
-55 FSVVGP
+55 LSVVGP
-61 AISLV
+61 AVALV
-66 GTVGVAVFG
+66 GTVAVSVFEV
-75 ASHWLLF
+75 SSWILF
-82 FPVVFF
+82 FPFVFYYF
-88 YVLIPL
+88 FVPFLD
-94 FDLLIGE
+94 FLIGE
-101 DTSNPPESSVADL
+101 DISNPPESSIEAL
-114 EADPYY
+114 EADAYY
-120 RWITYATVPI
+120 RWITYATIPI
-130 LWVAVI
+130 LWIAVI

-142 CTNELNAFAWFAT
+142 CTYSLTTLEWLAT
-155 VMTTGSV
+155 VMATGSV

-174 HKLQR
+174 HKLQ
-179 TPRKIAL
+179 TVPRKIAL

-220 GENIYRFACREM
+220 GENIYQFACREM
-232 PGAAH
+232 PGAAL

-242 EADRLGRQNKP
+242 EADRLQRQNKS
-253 VWHLENEI
+253 VWHFENEI

-266 LTALVY
+266 LTSL
-272 GILIAIYGV
+272 IYGTLIGLYGL
-281 DMVLVLI
+281 DMVVVLI

-301 NYVEHYGIQRLKAA
+301 NYVEHYGIQRLKTA

-349 THPGRSYQSLRDF
+349 AHPSRSYQSLRDF

-394 KTLHGD
+394 QTLSGD
-400 VSRINFLPSAK
+400 VSRINFQPSAK
-411 NRLIQKY
+411 NRLIKKFGLAAQ
-418 QLHTPAHSCH
+418 Q

>member
-1 MHKKRPRGNT
+1 MTTTIENRQNQT
-11 LFIQGAEG
+11 
-19 ILNTSK
+19 
-25 LSPSPILK
+25 PS
-33 TAVQNRPSPKPAY
+33 Y

-55 FSVVGP
+55 FSVAGP
-61 AISLV
+61 SVSLV
-66 GTVGVAVFG
+66 GTVAVSSFGVG
-75 ASHWLLF
+75 NWILF
-82 FPVVFF
+82 FPLVFYYF
-88 YVLIPL
+88 FVPL
-94 FDLLIGE
+94 LDFLIGE
-101 DTSNPPESSVADL
+101 DTSNPPEASIAAL
-114 EADPYY
+114 EADAYY
-120 RWITYATVPI
+120 RWITYATIPI
-130 LWVAVI
+130 LWIAVI

-142 CTNELNAFAWFAT
+142 CTCTLTAIEWIAT
-155 VMTTGSV
+155 VITTGSV

-174 HKLQR
+174 HKLQ
-179 TPRKIAL
+179 TLPRKVAL

-220 GENIYRFACREM
+220 GENIYQFACREM
-232 PGAAH
+232 PGAAL

-242 EADRLGRQNKP
+242 EADRLQRLAKP
-253 VWHLENEI
+253 VWYFENEI

-272 GILIAIYGV
+272 GSLISLYGW
-281 DMVLVLI
+281 DMVTVLI

-301 NYVEHYGIQRLKAA
+301 NYVEHYGIQRLKTA

-394 KTLHGD
+394 KTLQGD

-411 NRLIQKY
+411 NRLIEKFG
-418 QLHTPAHSCH
+418 LVAPN